1 MRTFSLILIF
11 CWATISYGAD
21 TKLTGVF
28 SNSADGFKIVTVM
41 VHNDGLAY
49 FHAAIGGQIGE
60 WKFDEA
66 SSTLSIRFFDPS
78 SPKDRSLQLKFDAK
92 ARTYRLVTPDNA
104 DSAEPSDKL
113 DFVSDEIPEKM
124 IEAFKAHSERMK
136 EIRARALAEREWKKR
151 QEEQLERERPE
162 YERVLAQIR
171 TNPRSVLSK
180 EFYSREVTP
189 ATRAFQASL
198 KDKNTKYPDEVLV
211 GLLEQLPE
219 DNHWIR
225 AMIFARP
232 ELQASTL
239 TKFYTKALKW
249 GELNYTILAN
259 IAKHP
264 NTPIETV
271 RDLAGR
277 DELPAGAT
285 IPAKDRLKKME
296 HDQKAQ

>member
-1 MRTFSLILIF
+1 MRILSLFLAF
-11 CWATISYGAD
+11 CWAAISYGAD
-21 TKLTGVF
+21 TKWAGVF
-28 SNSADGFKIVTVM
+28 SNRAEGFKIVTVM
-41 VHNDGLAY
+41 VQNDGLAY

-60 WKFDEA
+60 WKFDEP
-66 SSTLSIRFFDPS
+66 SSTLSIKFFDPS
-78 SPKDRSLQLKFDAK
+78 SPEDLSVQLKFDA
-92 ARTYRLVTPDNA
+92 AVRTYKLLRPGNA
-104 DSAEPSDKL
+104 GDAEPSDKL
-113 DFVSDEIPEKM
+113 AFVSDEIPEKM
-124 IEAFKAHSERMK
+124 IEAFKAYPEKMK

-171 TNPRSVLSK
+171 KEPKSVLSN
-180 EFYSREVTP
+180 EFYSREVTLT
-189 ATRAFQASL
+189 TRAFQASL
-198 KDKNTKYPDEVLV
+198 KDNDTKYPEEVLI

-232 ELQASTL
+232 ELQARTL
-239 TKFYTKALKW
+239 TKFYPRALQW

-271 RDLAGR
+271 RDLAGK
-277 DELPAGAT
+277 DELPVGAT

-296 HDQKAQ
+296 HDQKTQ